1 MRPAPDGGGYR
12 GGVSSAIAPAAPQAP
27 SGRPSGRTP
36 ARWAP
41 SPTWAHRILLANL
54 VAQVGIVVTGGVV
67 RLTGSGLG
75 CSTWPQ
81 CEPGQFTPVR
91 HEATSWH
98 PFIEFGNRTLTGV
111 LALVALATALV
122 VWRNRDRAR
131 SYRLLG
137 LVPLLG
143 VAVQALVGG
152 LTVLVDLH
160 PAVVGSHMMI
170 SMVLVGA
177 STALL
182 WRHHEG
188 DGPPRPVVAPATRAL
203 GRALVAGC
211 AVVLVL
217 GTVVTGA
224 GPHSGDDEAA
234 YRFALDPVAISRAHS
249 TSVWLY
255 VLGVVALLVTV
266 YRSDA
271 GPVARRT
278 ASTLLVVTLLQGAI
292 GYVQYFTGLPGVLVA
307 AHMLGAS
314 LLVVTQV
321 RAVMALRLRA

>member
-1 MRPAPDGGGYR
+1 M
-12 GGVSSAIAPAAPQAP
+12 SSAIAPAAPEAP
-27 SGRPSGRTP
+27 TGRPAGAPPGR
-36 ARWAP
+36 WSP

-54 VAQVGIVVTGGVV
+54 VAQIGIVVTGGIV

-91 HEATSWH
+91 HEAASWH

-111 LALVALATALV
+111 LAVVALATALV
-122 VWRNRDRAR
+122 VWRSRDRAR
-131 SYRLLG
+131 SYRWLG

-182 WRHHEG
+182 WRHQEG
-188 DGPPRPVVAPATRAL
+188 DGPPKPLVGPRTRAL
-203 GRALVAGC
+203 ARALVAGC
-211 AVVLVL
+211 VVVLVL

-249 TSVWLY
+249 SSVWLY
-255 VLGVVALLVTV
+255 VVGVVALLVAV
-266 YRSDA
+266 RRSSA
-271 GPVARRT
+271 GPVAGR
-278 ASTLLVVTLLQGAI
+278 AAATLLLVTLLQGVV
-292 GYVQYFTGLPGVLVA
+292 GYVQYFTGLPAVLVA

-314 LLVVTQV
+314 LLVVAQV
-321 RAVMALRLRA
+321 RAVLALRSRSAVARQGSPVSR